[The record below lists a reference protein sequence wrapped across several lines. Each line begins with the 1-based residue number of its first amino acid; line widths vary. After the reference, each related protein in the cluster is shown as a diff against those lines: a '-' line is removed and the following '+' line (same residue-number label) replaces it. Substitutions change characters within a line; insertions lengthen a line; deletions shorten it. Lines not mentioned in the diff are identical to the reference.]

1 MASRQDLDWLHGRE
15 PLASGSHPATPPP
28 GRPRSSR
35 RGLLVGGAATLGLA
49 GLGLAGLETLRTGPG
64 LPGIGGGVGPRGKPT
79 CLDASQLASASRIG
93 RARIIYE
100 PTGKPATM
108 RFDAGFLGQLEA
120 WMADFE
126 ATSRYGGSTEVW
138 SYGAHVVKDQCRS
151 WHANGRAFDISRL
164 RIGSTPVVSARE
176 DLWHEAS
183 AERQAE
189 LRRRYWTLAASL
201 HLHFAYVLTHH
212 FDPEHRNHIHVDNGL
227 SGSGMSS
234 FSRGSRVQNQAVQAI
249 CQSIWG
255 QQGEVTGQWDE
266 TQDQAGPVLAEL
278 GLRDLRRQE
287 TWQAFLRASVQ
298 RG

>member
-1 MASRQDLDWLHGRE
+1 MASRQDRDWLDGRD
-15 PLASGSHPATPPP
+15 PLACGSHPAVPPSGP
-28 GRPRSSR
+28 PRSSR
-35 RGLLVGGAATLGLA
+35 RGVLVGGVATLGLA
-49 GLGLAGLETLRTGPG
+49 GLGLAGLDKVLTGPG
-64 LPGIGGGVGPRGKPT
+64 LPGLGGGSATREQPT
-79 CLDASQLASASRIG
+79 CLDASQLVPASRIG

-100 PTGKPATM
+100 PTGKAATM
-108 RFDAGFLGQLEA
+108 RFDAGFLGQLER
-120 WMADFE
+120 WMVDFE
-126 ATSRYGGSTEVW
+126 ATSRYGGATQVW

-164 RIGSTPVVSARE
+164 RTGSTPVVSARE

-183 AERQAE
+183 PQRQTE

-212 FDPEHRNHIHVDNGL
+212 FDQEHRNHIHVDNGI
-227 SGSGMSS
+227 SGAGMST

-249 CQSIWG
+249 CQTIWG
-255 QQGEVTGQWDE
+255 QPGEVTGQWDE
-266 TQDQAGPVLAEL
+266 TREQAGPVLAGL

-287 TWQAFLRASVQ
+287 TWQGFLRASVQ